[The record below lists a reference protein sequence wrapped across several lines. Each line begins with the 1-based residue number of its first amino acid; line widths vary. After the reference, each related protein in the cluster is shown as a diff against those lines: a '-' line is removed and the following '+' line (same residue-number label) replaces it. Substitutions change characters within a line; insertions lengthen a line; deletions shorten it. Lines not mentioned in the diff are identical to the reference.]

1 MEKTGTPAE
10 RTSSILDLPRG
21 DMVQHGNDDSAT
33 ASSKPESAS
42 GTQGTLDNAGDDLDI
57 PAFLRRQAN

>member
-1 MEKTGTPAE
+1 
-10 RTSSILDLPRG
+10 
-21 DMVQHGNDDSAT
+21 MVQHGNDDSAT
-33 ASSKPESAS
+33 AGSKPESAS